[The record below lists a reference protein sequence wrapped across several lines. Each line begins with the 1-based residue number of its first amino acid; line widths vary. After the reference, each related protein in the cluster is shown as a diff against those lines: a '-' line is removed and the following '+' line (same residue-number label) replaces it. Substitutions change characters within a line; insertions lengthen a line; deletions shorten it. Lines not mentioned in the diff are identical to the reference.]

1 MIVNEP
7 AVVNQPLPG
16 IDGGGVAPRGV
27 QHRMLS
33 GVPGQKPRVE
43 TPLQALVAMHLPETP
58 FTLQSFAPAGAGTGF
73 GVGFGTGGD
82 GAKTKMKMKKSV
94 SNINKNKK
102 RNVNSVVLELDEV
115 GQLGWR

>member
-82 GAKTKMKMKKSV
+82 GV
-94 SNINKNKK
+94 GGFGVGRGGSNWLALTQQ
-102 RNVNSVVLELDEV
+102 RTLAGNSLHPVTTFA
-115 GQLGWR
+115 